1 MPPEIIGMTASR
13 AKWKL
18 RRAEPDQRTKQV
30 GPCAGSG
37 RRSRSTRSRPWE
49 QDLGTRPGN
58 KTWEQDLGAGHGRR
72 SWAER
77 TVQRACPVG
86 DAIRSVCHKTS
97 NSIATMG
104 SPLRDGPA
112 VDPLPGR
119 EAGRIF
125 ATRARTGRA
134 QAEGERGRC
143 FIALPAFIGPTA
155 ARSGRVNRKD
165 AFKRAFSCLARLGLR
180 LLPALAVGLPV
191 ALMVIS
197 FRIAPDTPGN
207 PAQ

>member
-1 MPPEIIGMTASR
+1 VRGFGP
-13 AKWKL
+13 
-18 RRAEPDQRTKQV
+18 QV
-30 GPCAGSG
+30 EVYPLAALG
-37 RRSRSTRSRPWE
+37 TRPGNKTWE

-58 KTWEQDLGAGHGRR
+58 KTWEQDLGTRPGRR

-165 AFKRAFSCLARLGLR
+165 AYKRAFSCLARLGLR

>member
-1 MPPEIIGMTASR
+1 MPPEIIGTTASR
-13 AKWKL
+13 AQRKI

-49 QDLGTRPGN
+49 QDLGTRP
-58 KTWEQDLGAGHGRR
+58 GRR

-165 AFKRAFSCLARLGLR
+165 AYKRAFSCLARLGLR

>member
-1 MPPEIIGMTASR
+1 MPPEISGTTASR
-13 AKWKL
+13 AQRKI

>member
-49 QDLGTRPGN
+49 QDLGTRP
-58 KTWEQDLGAGHGRR
+58 GRR

-165 AFKRAFSCLARLGLR
+165 AYKRAFSCLARLGLR